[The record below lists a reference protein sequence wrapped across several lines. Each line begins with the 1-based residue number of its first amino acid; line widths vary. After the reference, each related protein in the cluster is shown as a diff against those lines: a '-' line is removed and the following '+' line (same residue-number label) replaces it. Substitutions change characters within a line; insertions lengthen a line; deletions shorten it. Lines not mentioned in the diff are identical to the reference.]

1 MWRTVRPHRPPHGRP
16 QLAAESTLGST
27 LTMQS
32 AAVRKAEA
40 VSPRAR
46 GSRRIREEWR
56 FALAMTLPAFCVVFL
71 IMGFPWLYSLW
82 MSLNFVNLLTQQWIF
97 VGLGNYQKILPD
109 PGFVNSFLRTA
120 WFSAVVVLGSTGLG
134 LLMAIALNLSFRG
147 RALMRS
153 VMLMPWAVAPVVV
166 GKLFTLIYSGQYGTL
181 NGLLYQFG
189 LIDEYIP
196 FLAHGQRALLLVSVA
211 AVWQSAP
218 LTA

>member
-1 MWRTVRPHRPPHGRP
+1 MWRTAQSRCPPLTRPR
-16 QLAAESTLGST
+16 LVAEATLGST

-32 AAVRKAEA
+32 AAVRKADV
-40 VSPRAR
+40 VSTRPR

-56 FALAMTLPAFCVVFL
+56 FALAMTLPAFFIVFL

-82 MSLNFVNLLTQQWIF
+82 MSLNFVNLLTQQWTF
-97 VGLGNYQKILPD
+97 VGFANYQKILPD
-109 PGFVNSFLRTA
+109 PGFVSSLLRTA

-134 LLMAIALNLSFRG
+134 LLMALALNLSFRG
-147 RALMRS
+147 RGLMRS

-189 LIDEYIP
+189 LIDQYIP
-196 FLAHGQRALLLVSVA
+196 FLADGQR
-211 AVWQSAP
+211 
-218 LTA
+218 